1 MILTKCAYCAAPN
14 ALTKCGHCKTR
25 YCGRDCQ
32 KLHWKGGHRAICQ
45 EIKRGGGAELYHANK
60 KCTEAVALAVEKCA
74 EDTKGQRCY
83 ICLEGGS
90 EEGLVRGCA
99 CRGGSGFAHVSC
111 LAEQAKITYAEA
123 EENNLGEDAINARWG
138 RWYACRLC
146 EQHYHGVVQCAL
158 GWACWKTY
166 VGRPET
172 DQIRGVAM
180 NVLGNG
186 LSSAEHHEDALTVR
200 EAELSMLR
208 RLGRSGEGML
218 VAQNNLAGTYRM
230 LNRDEDV
237 LSTSRDVYFGYA
249 KLEGEESART
259 LQAANNYAT
268 SLCNLRHFDEAKAL
282 WRKMMP
288 VARRIL
294 GEDHELMLQMRWHYA
309 ETLFRDPSAMLDDL
323 HEAVSMLEE
332 TTLTARRV
340 FGGAHPRA
348 VGIERSLQNARGRL
362 HFRESRAA
370 DA

>member
-1 MILTKCAYCAAPN
+1 MRN
-14 ALTKCGHCKTR
+14 KCGHCKTR

-45 EIKRGGGAELYHANK
+45 EIKRGGGAERYHANK
-60 KCTEAVALAVEKCA
+60 RCTEAVAVAVEKCA
-74 EDTKGQRCY
+74 DDTAGQTCY
-83 ICLEGGS
+83 ICLEDGS
-90 EEGLVRGCA
+90 EEGIVRGCA
-99 CRGGSGFAHVSC
+99 CRGGAGFAHVSC
-111 LAEQAKITYAEA
+111 LAEQAKILVAEA

-186 LSSAEHHEDALTVR
+186 LSSAKHHEDALFVR
-200 EAELSMLR
+200 EAQLSMYR
-208 RLGRSGEGML
+208 RIGADEADLL
-218 VAQNNLAGTYRM
+218 TAQSNIAATYR
-230 LNRDEDV
+230 V
-237 LSTSRDVYFGYA
+237 LDRNEEALGILCDVYFGYA

-288 VARRIL
+288 VARRVL

-309 ETLFRDPSAMLDDL
+309 ETLFRDPSATLDDL
-323 HEAVSMLEE
+323 HEAMSMLEE
-332 TTLTARRV
+332 TARTARRV
-340 FGGAHPRA
+340 FGGAHPTT
-348 VGIERSLQNARGRL
+348 VGMGRSWQNARAAL
-362 HFRESRAA
+362 RARDG
-370 DA
+370 DAICEAIGAMTAGDA